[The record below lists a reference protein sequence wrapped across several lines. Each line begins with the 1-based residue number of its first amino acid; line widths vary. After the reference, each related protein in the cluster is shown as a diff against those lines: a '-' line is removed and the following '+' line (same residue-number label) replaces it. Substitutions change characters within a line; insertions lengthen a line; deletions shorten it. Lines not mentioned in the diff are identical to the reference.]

1 LAHEVV
7 TPFQLEA
14 AYEERSESGL
24 KAIASISSRPN
35 NPIKKNLLT
44 FPCIHTSYSY
54 RLGNCRIYSPLMSIS
69 RFFTIYKG
77 AAPLLYPY
85 LSGDYFLYNILHVQH
100 PAWRWQK
107 YPFPGKII
115 GKIKI

>member
-1 LAHEVV
+1 LVHEVV

-14 AYEERSESGL
+14 ANEERPENGL

-54 RLGNCRIYSPLMSIS
+54 HLGNCRIYSPLMSIS
-69 RFFTIYKG
+69 RFLTIYKG
-77 AAPLLYPY
+77 AALLLYPY
-85 LSGDYFLYNILHVQH
+85 LFSDYLLYNILHNAGKSTL
-100 PAWRWQK
+100 PR
-107 YPFPGKII
+107 KII
-115 GKIKI
+115 GKSKF